1 MRFLIIINILYTF
14 STSYG
19 STPINLSMSYQ
30 GGYDDNVMRFS
41 KKEISHCVLVYFY
54 RIKYV
59 TNNLHNNHKTN

>member
-41 KKEISHCVLVYFY
+41 KKEISDASSNL
-54 RIKYV
+54 KY
-59 TNNLHNNHKTN
+59 LGGSKH